1 MRLRHEPCAPRNGAA
16 QRTLRLVCLLAIVA
30 LGLACLDE
38 HGIPGYQISTV
49 TGVLITPPVASL
61 SPGDHV
67 QFEAEGVTNTGDS
80 VPIAV
85 VWSARYGLITPAG
98 LYTAPAS
105 GQEDVVTA
113 RVKGTA
119 YTDSAI
125 VSLLPMPVGGVEVTP
140 ATADVPLGMAV
151 QLTATVFDSGGDTLH
166 NHSVVWAASD
176 SAIVDVAQTGLVR
189 AVAVGNATVTAA
201 TGGHQGSSA
210 ITVEPPK
217 GGSWPNEP
225 ANYQLISEQ
234 PFDVL
239 NLSNWN
245 LQFGT
250 AVVIPD
256 ASAPFSP
263 PDVLEV
269 VFPVGFAGGSAP
281 GTMQLTLPQP
291 VHSMYAGIWWKPS
304 NPWQGHDTNVDK
316 IEYIFAQDGG
326 SIFLCMYGPP
336 GGPYELRVFPQ
347 FPMSTD
353 TWLTPNVAHVDVALG
368 AWHRIEWVVSEGPT
382 QSPPSGT
389 VQWWLDGT
397 LIGSYNNVP
406 LPSDALAF
414 YKVAPVWGGLGD
426 VKTELDFFE
435 YDHVHI
441 SGN

>member
-1 MRLRHEPCAPRNGAA
+1 M
-16 QRTLRLVCLLAIVA
+16 CLSAIVA
-30 LGLACLDE
+30 LGLACLDD
-38 HGIPGYQISTV
+38 HGIPGYQESTV

-67 QFEAEGVTNTGDS
+67 QFKAEGVTNTGDS

-85 VWSARYGLITPAG
+85 VWSARYGRITPVG
-98 LYTAPAS
+98 FYTAPAS

-113 RVKGTA
+113 RVQGTA
-119 YTDSAI
+119 YTDSAV
-125 VSLLPMPVGGVEVTP
+125 VSLLPAPVGGVQVTP
-140 ATADVPLGMAV
+140 ATADVPVGMAA
-151 QLTATVFDSGGDTLH
+151 QLTATVFDSSGDTLH

-176 SAIVDVAQTGLVR
+176 SSVVAVTQTGLVR

-210 ITVEPPK
+210 VTVEPPK

-263 PDVLEV
+263 PDALEV
-269 VFPVGFAGGSAP
+269 VFPVGFVGGSAP
-281 GTMQLTLPQP
+281 GTMELTLPQP
-291 VHSMYAGIWWKPS
+291 VHSMYVGIWWKPS
-304 NPWQGHDTNVDK
+304 NPWQGNDSNSNKIQYVFTN
-316 IEYIFAQDGG
+316 ASG
-326 SIFLCMYGPP
+326 SAFMVMYGTP

-347 FPMSTD
+347 FSTSSD
-353 TWLTPNVAHVDVALG
+353 VWLTPNVANVPVTLG
-368 AWHRIEWVVSEGPT
+368 QWHRIEWLLIDNT
-382 QSPPSGT
+382 TTDPPNGICR
-389 VQWWLDGT
+389 WWLDGQ
-397 LIGSYNNVP
+397 LIGDYTNVNY
-406 LPSDALAF
+406 PSEPF
-414 YKVAPVWGGLGD
+414 SEYKVAPVFGGNGGPKIETD
-426 VKTELDFFE
+426 YYW
-435 YDHVHI
+435 YDHIHL
-441 SGN
+441 SGR